1 MLFAPYERFHY
12 VRSPLVEVICQL
24 RFPTILSI
32 GANEPAAFQEAIRK
46 DFPKYMTR
54 QEQLPP
60 KVVKKGNATAL
71 EPQKP
76 ITNYH
81 FISEDG
87 RWKINLTQNF
97 IALSTLSYQ
106 RWEDFAIRLDQALA
120 QFIQIYQPAYFERIG
135 LRYVN
140 AISRKV
146 LGLEDQLWDDLIQS
160 QYIGIL
166 GEPDVE
172 ESEIVK
178 CALDVETPLVG
189 GYRMKLH
196 AGPGLVGANNP
207 QNANQPKE
215 TRFILDGDFS
225 AAGQVNADAV
235 PEKLE
240 QMHRFAVCLFRGAV
254 TNTLHE
260 AMGPTP
266 VAE

>member
-1 MLFAPYERFHY
+1 MLFAPYERVHY
-12 VRSPLVEVICQL
+12 ARSPLVEVICQL

-32 GANEPAAFQEAIRK
+32 GANEPAAFQEAVRR
-46 DFPKYMTR
+46 DFPRYAVR

-60 KVVKKGNATAL
+60 RVVKRGNATAL

-76 ITNYH
+76 IPNYS
-81 FISEDG
+81 FVSEDG
-87 RWKINLTQNF
+87 RWKLNLTQNF

-106 RWEDFAIRLDQALA
+106 RWEDFAVRLDKHLA

-140 AISRKV
+140 AVSRQR
-146 LGLEDQLWDDLIQS
+146 LGLEGQLWDDLIQS

-172 ESEIVK
+172 ESEIAK
-178 CALDVETPLVG
+178 CSLEVDTPLVG
-189 GYRMKLH
+189 GYRMKLRT
-196 AGPGLVGANNP
+196 GPGLVGVGKTD
-207 QNANQPKE
+207 KE
-215 TRFILDGDFS
+215 VKFVLDADFS
-225 AAGQVNADAV
+225 TAGKMTAEAV

-240 QMHRFAVCLFRGAV
+240 RMHRFAVCFFQGAI
-254 TNTLHE
+254 TKELHE

-266 VAE
+266 MAD

>member
-32 GANEPAAFQEAIRK
+32 GANEPAAFQEAIRR
-46 DFPKYMTR
+46 DFPQYAAR

-97 IALSTLSYQ
+97 IALSTLTYQ

-140 AISRKV
+140 AVSRQR
-146 LGLEDQLWDDLIQS
+146 LGLEGQLWDDLIQS

-172 ESEIVK
+172 ESEIAK
-178 CALDVETPLVG
+178 CSLEVDTPLVG
-189 GYRMKLH
+189 GYRMKLRT
-196 AGPGLVGANNP
+196 GPGLVGGGKTD
-207 QNANQPKE
+207 KE
-215 TRFILDGDFS
+215 VKFVLDADFS
-225 AAGQVNADAV
+225 TAGKMTAEAV

-240 QMHRFAVCLFRGAV
+240 RMHRFAVCFFQGAI
-254 TNTLHE
+254 TKELHE

-266 VAE
+266 MAD

>member
-1 MLFAPYERFHY
+1 MLFAPYERVHY
-12 VRSPLVEVICQL
+12 ARSPLVEVICQL

-97 IALSTLSYQ
+97 IALSTLTYQ

-146 LGLEDQLWDDLIQS
+146 MGLEDQLWDDLIQS

-172 ESEIVK
+172 ESEIAK
-178 CALDVETPLVG
+178 CSLEVDTPLVG
-189 GYRMKLH
+189 GYRMKLRT
-196 AGPGLVGANNP
+196 GPGLIGGGKTD
-207 QNANQPKE
+207 KE
-215 TRFILDGDFS
+215 VKFVLDGDFS
-225 AAGQVNADAV
+225 TGGKLTADAV

-240 QMHRFAVCLFRGAV
+240 QMHRYAVCFFQGAI
-254 TNTLHE
+254 TKELHE

-266 VAE
+266 MPE

>member
-1 MLFAPYERFHY
+1 MLFAPYERVHY
-12 VRSPLVEVICQL
+12 ARSPLVEVICQL

-140 AISRKV
+140 AVSRQR
-146 LGLEDQLWDDLIQS
+146 LGLEGQLWDDLIQS

-172 ESEIVK
+172 ESEIAK
-178 CALDVETPLVG
+178 CSLEVDTPLVG
-189 GYRMKLH
+189 GYRMKLRT
-196 AGPGLVGANNP
+196 GPGLVGGGKTD
-207 QNANQPKE
+207 KE
-215 TRFILDGDFS
+215 VKFVLDADFS
-225 AAGQVNADAV
+225 TAGKMTAEAV

-240 QMHRFAVCLFRGAV
+240 RMHRFAVCFFQGAI
-254 TNTLHE
+254 TKELHE

-266 VAE
+266 MAD

>member
-12 VRSPLVEVICQL
+12 ARSPLVEVICQL

-46 DFPKYMTR
+46 EFPKYMTR

-60 KVVKKGNATAL
+60 KVVKNGNTTAL
-71 EPQKP
+71 ETPKP

-97 IALSTLSYQ
+97 IALSTLAYQ

-120 QFIQIYQPAYFERIG
+120 QFIQIYQPAFFERIG

-140 AISRKV
+140 AVSRKA
-146 LGLEDQLWDDLIQS
+146 LGLEGQLWDDLIQS

-172 ESEIVK
+172 ESEIAK
-178 CALDVETPLVG
+178 CSLEVDTPLVG
-189 GYRMKLH
+189 GYRMKLRT
-196 AGPGLVGANNP
+196 GPGLVGGGKTD
-207 QNANQPKE
+207 KE
-215 TRFILDGDFS
+215 VKFVLDADFS
-225 AAGQVNADAV
+225 TAGKMTAEAV

-240 QMHRFAVCLFRGAV
+240 RMHRFAVCFFQGAI
-254 TNTLHE
+254 TKELHE

-266 VAE
+266 MAD

>member
-1 MLFAPYERFHY
+1 MLFAPYERVHY
-12 VRSPLVEVICQL
+12 ARSPLVEVICQL

-32 GANEPAAFQEAIRK
+32 GANGPAAFQEAIRK

-140 AISRKV
+140 AVSRQR
-146 LGLEDQLWDDLIQS
+146 LGLEGQLWDDLIQS

-172 ESEIVK
+172 ESEIAK
-178 CALDVETPLVG
+178 CSLEVDTPLVG
-189 GYRMKLH
+189 GYRMKLRT
-196 AGPGLVGANNP
+196 GPGLVGGGKTD
-207 QNANQPKE
+207 KE
-215 TRFILDGDFS
+215 VKFVLDADFS
-225 AAGQVNADAV
+225 TAGKMTAEAV

-240 QMHRFAVCLFRGAV
+240 RMHRFAVCFFQGAI
-254 TNTLHE
+254 TKELHE

-266 VAE
+266 MAD

>member
-1 MLFAPYERFHY
+1 MLFAQYERYQYARH
-12 VRSPLVEVICQL
+12 PLVEVICQL

-140 AISRKV
+140 AVSRQR
-146 LGLEDQLWDDLIQS
+146 LGLEGQLWDDLIQS

-172 ESEIVK
+172 ESEIAK
-178 CALDVETPLVG
+178 CSLEVDTPLVG
-189 GYRMKLH
+189 GYRMKLRT
-196 AGPGLVGANNP
+196 GPGLVGGGKTD
-207 QNANQPKE
+207 KE
-215 TRFILDGDFS
+215 VKFVLDADFS
-225 AAGQVNADAV
+225 TAGKMTAEAV

-240 QMHRFAVCLFRGAV
+240 RMHRFAVCFFQGAI
-254 TNTLHE
+254 TKELHE

-266 VAE
+266 MAD